1 MNTRESQGRRRPGS
15 RGTACAPITIHESL
29 PPSRR
34 DLPRHTSVR
43 HRRHGRALQPIQTA
57 TIATNMTNPPP
68 TTPAPLL
75 HDARQQLD
83 DVRRGLLRVH
93 KALLEDA
100 RIRYEREQG
109 RIEGSGALLQLVL
122 NDPWFAWLH
131 PLSGLVVQIDELLAA
146 DEPTAVDGEAL
157 LNQARSLMRPDEHG
171 EGFARRYHRAIQDV
185 PDVLIAHVA
194 LGKHLV

>member
-1 MNTRESQGRRRPGS
+1 MDDHARETASGRAGRS
-15 RGTACAPITIHESL
+15 ACAPITINIDAS
-29 PPSRR
+29 
-34 DLPRHTSVR
+34 SVTTTWR
-43 HRRHGRALQPIQTA
+43 PFH
-57 TIATNMTNPPP
+57 P
-68 TTPAPLL
+68 TTTMTSPQPAPSTPLSQS
-75 HDARQQLD
+75 ARQQLD

-93 KALLEDA
+93 KTLLEDA

-109 RIEGSGALLQLVL
+109 RIEGSGALLRLVL

-146 DEPTAVDGEAL
+146 DEPTSADGEAL
-157 LNQARSLMRPDEHG
+157 LNQARGLMRPDENG

-194 LGKHLV
+194 LGKHLL

>member
-1 MNTRESQGRRRPGS
+1 M
-15 RGTACAPITIHESL
+15 
-29 PPSRR
+29 
-34 DLPRHTSVR
+34 TS
-43 HRRHGRALQPIQTA
+43 P
-57 TIATNMTNPPP
+57 PPP
-68 TTPAPLL
+68 TPATSSNPLPP
-75 HDARQQLD
+75 DFRQHLD

-109 RIEGSGALLQLVL
+109 RIEGSNALLQLVL

-146 DEPTAVDGEAL
+146 DAPTVGEGAAL
-157 LNQARSLMRPDEHG
+157 LDQARLLLRPDENG
-171 EGFARRYHRAIQDV
+171 EGFHRRYHRAIQDV

-194 LGKHLV
+194 LGKHLI

>member
-1 MNTRESQGRRRPGS
+1 MTSP
-15 RGTACAPITIHESL
+15 
-29 PPSRR
+29 PPSPAASSPLSQESRR
-34 DLPRHTSVR
+34 
-43 HRRHGRALQPIQTA
+43 
-57 TIATNMTNPPP
+57 
-68 TTPAPLL
+68 
-75 HDARQQLD
+75 QLD

-109 RIEGSGALLQLVL
+109 RIEGSGALLRLVL

-146 DEPTAVDGEAL
+146 DAPTVGEGEAL
-157 LNQARSLMRPDEHG
+157 LNQARLLLKPDESG
-171 EGFARRYHRAIQDV
+171 EGFQRRYHRAIQDV

-194 LGKHLV
+194 LGKHLI

>member
-1 MNTRESQGRRRPGS
+1 M
-15 RGTACAPITIHESL
+15 
-29 PPSRR
+29 
-34 DLPRHTSVR
+34 TS
-43 HRRHGRALQPIQTA
+43 
-57 TIATNMTNPPP
+57 PPP
-68 TTPAPLL
+68 ASPPLS
-75 HDARQQLD
+75 HDARQHLE

-109 RIEGSGALLQLVL
+109 RIEGSGALLRLVL

-146 DEPTAVDGEAL
+146 DEPTRADGEDL
-157 LNQARSLMRPDEHG
+157 LNQARSLMRPDANG
-171 EGFARRYHRAIQDV
+171 EGFAKRYHRAIQDV

-194 LGKHLV
+194 LGKHLT